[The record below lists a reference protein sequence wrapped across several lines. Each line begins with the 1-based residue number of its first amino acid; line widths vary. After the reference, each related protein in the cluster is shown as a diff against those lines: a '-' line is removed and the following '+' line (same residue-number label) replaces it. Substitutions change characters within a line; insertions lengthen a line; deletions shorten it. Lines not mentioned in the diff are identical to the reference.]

1 MTSLSIT
8 APKRAHVLLL
18 IALLSLVW
26 GSTWIVIAGGLRD
39 LPPFT
44 SAAARFVVAA
54 LAMSVIAPFIARREG
69 GTKAPWKLVLVLG
82 TLNFGASYSIVYWTE
97 TQIPS
102 GIVSL
107 LWAVFPI
114 LMAASSSWFLA
125 AEALTARQ
133 WAGFTLGF
141 VGVALLFWTDLRD
154 FGPHGIPAALVLLLS
169 PIVSCVGT
177 VVLKREGRGVSS
189 ALVNRDAM
197 WIGAAIL
204 VALAF
209 TFEHDANP
217 EWTTRAIGSVVY
229 LALIG
234 TVLTFTLYFWLL
246 RHTEAWRLSTIS
258 YATPAVALL
267 LGTFVADEPFT
278 KWTLA
283 GSLTILAGVVLATFR
298 PRPVTVRA

>member
-1 MTSLSIT
+1 MPNT
-8 APKRAHVLLL
+8 APTRAVVFAL

-54 LAMSVIAPFIARREG
+54 IGMSLVAPAFARREG
-69 GTKAPWKLVLVLG
+69 GAKAPWKLGLVLG
-82 TLNFGASYSIVYWTE
+82 TLNFGTSYAVVYWTE

-107 LWAVFPI
+107 LWAVFPM

-133 WAGFTLGF
+133 WTGFAIGF
-141 VGVALLFWTDLRD
+141 AGVALLFWTDLRD
-154 FGPHGIPAALVLLLS
+154 FGPHGIPAALVLLVS
-169 PIVSCVGT
+169 PIVSCIGT

-204 VALAF
+204 TALAL
-209 TFEHDANP
+209 TFERDSSP
-217 EWTTRAIGSVVY
+217 EWTPRAICSVVY
-229 LALIG
+229 LALVG
-234 TVLTFTLYFWLL
+234 TVLTFSLYFWLL

-258 YATPAVALL
+258 YVTPAVALL
-267 LGTFVADEPFT
+267 LGTFVAGEPFT
-278 KWTLA
+278 IWTLA

-298 PRPVTVRA
+298 PRRS